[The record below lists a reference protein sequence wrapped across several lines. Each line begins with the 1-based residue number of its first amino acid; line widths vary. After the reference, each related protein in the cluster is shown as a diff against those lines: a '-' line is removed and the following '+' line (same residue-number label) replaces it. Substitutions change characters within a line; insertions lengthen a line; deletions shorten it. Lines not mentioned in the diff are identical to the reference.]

1 MIRTV
6 AKIAVAAVGLTLIS
20 MLFVGSFVGALHDPV
35 PHRLPVG
42 VVAPPAAARELNA
55 AFARHA
61 PGAFA
66 VTAYPTVTAARHA
79 ILDRDTDGVLLPGH
93 GQQRLLIAGAA
104 GRFVSQAVTTAFTG
118 VAAAGGQHLT
128 VTDIRP
134 MPSADQ
140 DGVAPLYFFIG
151 LSLPS
156 AAFGIALA
164 NILGKGSS
172 GATAGQ
178 PGSVRLGSVR
188 MGAIRLGAGRLAG
201 LAGYAILAAATAT
214 WITDGIIG
222 ALPGAP
228 AALFG
233 VGVLTAFAISTAFS
247 AGWRLVGPPLTG
259 LLALLIVPVGVAAAG
274 GAFGPAFVTSWYAHL
289 GTALPAG
296 AALPAVRDVVSF
308 DGNALAGPLLTLCL
322 WAVISAVV
330 LFLPVPRLP
339 WRRPA
344 VTPEQTER
352 HLGYA
357 AQRN

>member
-66 VTAYPTVTAARHA
+66 VTAYPTATAAQHA
-79 ILDRDTDGVLLPGH
+79 ILDRDADGVLLPGH

-118 VAAAGGQHLT
+118 VAAGGGQHLT

-164 NILGKGSS
+164 SILGKGSS
-172 GATAGQ
+172 GAAAG
-178 PGSVRLGSVR
+178 RL
-188 MGAIRLGAGRLAG
+188 GAIRPGAGRLAG
-201 LAGYAILAAATAT
+201 LAGYSILAAVTAT

-228 AALFG
+228 GALIG
-233 VGVLTAFAISTAFS
+233 VGALTAFAISTAFS
-247 AGWRLVGPPLTG
+247 AGWRLIGPPLTG

-308 DGNALAGPLLTLCL
+308 GGNALAGPLLTLCL

-339 WRRPA
+339 WRRPR
-344 VTPEQTER
+344 P
-352 HLGYA
+352 A
-357 AQRN
+357 AAWTVRTTGRPAGHRAPRAPAPY